1 MTYHATLVQDSKPM
15 WQVRMRVWQRDGR
28 GERVAAPLI
37 DARSAA
43 CAVEVG
49 GGPWWD
55 SWRAEV
61 CPVVG
66 IKGFS

>member
-1 MTYHATLVQDSKPM
+1 MTYHATLVQDGKRM
-15 WQVRMRVWQRDGR
+15 WQVRMRVWQRDGS

-66 IKGFS
+66 TKGFS

>member
-1 MTYHATLVQDSKPM
+1 MVDACR
-15 WQVRMRVWQRDGR
+15 QVRMRVWQRDGSGAR
-28 GERVAAPLI
+28 AGEPLV
-37 DARSAA
+37 DARSAS

-61 CPVVG
+61 RPADVFRVRV
-66 IKGFS
+66 